1 MIGTQGKQ
9 RNYRTSFDAL
19 ARRKKEKVSTRIP
32 GTTILE
38 NAMRKTI
45 IKMIER
51 ELASGGFR
59 SRFLTTQFK
68 VRIRLISTLSID

>member
-1 MIGTQGKQ
+1 V
-9 RNYRTSFDAL
+9 N
-19 ARRKKEKVSTRIP
+19 TRIP